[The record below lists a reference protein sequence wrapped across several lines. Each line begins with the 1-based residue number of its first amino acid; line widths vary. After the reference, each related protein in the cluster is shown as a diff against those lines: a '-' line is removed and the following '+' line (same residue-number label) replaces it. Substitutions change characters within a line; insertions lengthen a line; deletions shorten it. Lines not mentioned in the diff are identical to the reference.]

1 MVETAAVD
9 ELLGKMNQIEVGAF
23 VYVDWN
29 NGGEKTLN
37 VSLVQDYAAHGVGGY
52 LNLIPGAADWGTPL
66 WNAT

>member
-1 MVETAAVD
+1 MVGNMTND
-9 ELLGKMNQIEVGAF
+9 ELLGQMNQIKVGA
-23 VYVDWN
+23 YVDWN

-52 LNLIPGAADWGTPL
+52 LNLIPGAADWGMPL